1 MADRKPATGKNF
13 GFQKQY
19 LHVGTCTL
27 RLTILPARI
36 PPLSCFE
43 QTHLFE
49 DYFRRI
55 SLYDLLNTFTTRER
69 VKWHNFNTVDQK
81 SDTLKINNRW
91 NMIFRIPGEKEGEL
105 YRWKKER
112 KYIYIFIFNPRST
125 ESGASWTLIS
135 KISQAFKSRSVIE
148 CLFAASRFRL
158 TTPTQPTPLRS
169 IDPIGRET

>member
-1 MADRKPATGKNF
+1 MAPRNFDTRIKRRIINRGIDRKPATGKNF

-91 NMIFRIPGEKEGEL
+91 NMIFIHIPGEKEGEL

-125 ESGASWTLIS
+125 GWI
-135 KISQAFKSRSVIE
+135 RSELDVNIE
-148 CLFAASRFRL
+148 DFS
-158 TTPTQPTPLRS
+158 S
-169 IDPIGRET
+169 I

>member
-1 MADRKPATGKNF
+1 MAPRNFDTRIKRGIINRGIDRKPATGKNF

-91 NMIFRIPGEKEGEL
+91 NMIFIHIPGEKEGEL
-105 YRWKKER
+105 YR
-112 KYIYIFIFNPRST
+112 
-125 ESGASWTLIS
+125 
-135 KISQAFKSRSVIE
+135 
-148 CLFAASRFRL
+148 
-158 TTPTQPTPLRS
+158 
-169 IDPIGRET
+169 

>member
-1 MADRKPATGKNF
+1 MAPRNFDTRIKRRIINRGIDRKPATGKNF

-125 ESGASWTLIS
+125 GWI
-135 KISQAFKSRSVIE
+135 RSELDVNIE
-148 CLFAASRFRL
+148 DFS
-158 TTPTQPTPLRS
+158 S
-169 IDPIGRET
+169 I